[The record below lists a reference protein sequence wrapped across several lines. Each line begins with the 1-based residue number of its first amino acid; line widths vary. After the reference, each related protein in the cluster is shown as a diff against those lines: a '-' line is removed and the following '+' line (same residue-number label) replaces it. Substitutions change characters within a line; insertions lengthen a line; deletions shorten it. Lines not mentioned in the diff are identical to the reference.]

1 MRIAAA
7 AYNMDFLDNW
17 QAYEDKLTRWVSG
30 AAGQGAELLVFPEY
44 GAMELATL
52 AGREAAA
59 DLEASLH
66 AVSDRMA
73 DAAALHATLAARHKL
88 HILAA
93 SAPVF
98 DEGSRP
104 VNRAMLFGPGGLIG
118 HQDKQIMT
126 RFEAETWDVV
136 PGGPLRAFR
145 IGDITLGILICF
157 DAEFP
162 ALARALIEAGVDI
175 LAVPSCTDTL
185 AGYWR
190 VRVGAMA
197 RALEGQCVVIH
208 APTVLPCA
216 WSPAVD
222 ENEGAAAIYGPP
234 DLGFP
239 ESGII
244 ALGSHNAPGWTLA
257 DIDPAAI
264 ARVRKGGAVFNHAR
278 WPDSD
283 ARAKSGVEIVQTANT
298 A

>member
-17 QAYEDKLTRWVSG
+17 QAYEDKLTRWIS
-30 AAGQGAELLVFPEY
+30 
-44 GAMELATL
+44 
-52 AGREAAA
+52 
-59 DLEASLH
+59 D

-104 VNRAMLFGPGGLIG
+104 VNRAMLFGPDGLIG

-190 VRVGAMA
+190 VRV
-197 RALEGQCVVIH
+197 
-208 APTVLPCA
+208 
-216 WSPAVD
+216 
-222 ENEGAAAIYGPP
+222 PP

-239 ESGII
+239 ETGII
-244 ALGSHNAPGWTLA
+244 ALGPHNAPGWTLA